1 MVQLSPGLFREQ
13 GQLHLPHVTGNVFS
27 VTLAACTHVLQT
39 AVDTL
44 KEASVTAACVH
55 QCQVD
60 MLGINRSIDLPQT
73 LPFYQDI
80 MATCESACA
89 QAGTS
94 LLEPQQLE
102 QLFGKI

>member
-1 MVQLSPGLFREQ
+1 MQLSPGLFREQ
-13 GQLHLPHVTGNVFS
+13 GQVHMPDITGNVFS
-27 VTLAACTHVLQT
+27 VTLAACTHVLQA

-44 KEASVTAACVH
+44 KGRSVSAACLH

-80 MATCESACA
+80 IATCESACT
-89 QAGTS
+89 QTGPS
-94 LLEPQQLE
+94 LLDHQQLE
-102 QLFGKI
+102 QLLGKM